1 MHLSDKRAKRT
12 VPPLYDAVEP
22 KPKSERKPWGGAAMS
37 KDEENRLRAVLAA
50 DRLIE
55 TRNFINSAQYEAQ
68 LVQEA
73 EDEARRRRIARCEE
87 EIQRL
92 EALPANIKDRAY
104 LVTMGIED
112 WRAEKLLEE
121 FGASEAPQ

>member
-1 MHLSDKRAKRT
+1 
-12 VPPLYDAVEP
+12 
-22 KPKSERKPWGGAAMS
+22 MS

-55 TRNFINSAQYEAQ
+55 TRNFLNSAQYEAQ